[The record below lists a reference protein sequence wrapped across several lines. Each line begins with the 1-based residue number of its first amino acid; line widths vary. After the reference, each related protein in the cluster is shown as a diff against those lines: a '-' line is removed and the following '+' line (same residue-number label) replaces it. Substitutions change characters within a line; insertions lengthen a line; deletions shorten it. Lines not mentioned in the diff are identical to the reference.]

1 MMERVLPSSRAAL
14 VEGVVTAV
22 QKALAQRRIQL
33 VAIAGESGYGK
44 TTLLEC
50 CRARLATVARTALV
64 ECPAPIGQQSVPL
77 VQPLYP
83 FLKGIEQV
91 LTDPQEKAKRRLIMN
106 IGLSVLG
113 MIPLVGSIFD
123 VTKEVLR
130 DMREYRRDAGQQ
142 PASQAEHIV
151 HALEELAEES
161 PLVLL
166 FDDAQWLD
174 AASVELLEQL
184 LQANRNVP
192 LSIVFAYEPSVT
204 QAQNR
209 ALEGFLTVARSDKIA
224 QVAVPLLSRGELGQ
238 LAQLHL
244 ENYHPNTPFDEWLLQ
259 QTGGVPAV
267 AVAYLQYFRQHSP
280 FKADGSLDRS
290 VLRTDYRPASLY
302 TMLEETLGRL
312 DEETKLVLA
321 HCAAEGMTFTV
332 FVVAQLLQRD
342 PIGTVRLLRSMQ
354 ERSGV
359 IRSLGMRRL
368 YGVET
373 TAYTFTHAG
382 YYRYFVEYLEHEERI
397 EVHSRI
403 AAILQERMRSA
414 ADEALAEQLAPIV
427 AAHLVEAGNTAAA
440 EQVLEQLYR
449 TALET
454 GHSLVAAFAQKS
466 LRENEHT
473 DFMLSAESRKDF
485 FEELGAVVGLWYAGN
500 LADARRAAEQL
511 ELDGR
516 SPLERVLGELV
527 RIRIVLD
534 SGDAECARTRL
545 AALTAEETAPIS
557 QVPELASLVAA
568 MRTVADCVDGR
579 IVHAWEHA
587 VESALHARQASVHV
601 QCVALANIALILGR
615 VGHRQQDIA
624 LRAAERLSTA
634 LSFSAIAADLR
645 LQQ

>member
-1 MMERVLPSSRAAL
+1 MERVLPSSHAAL
-14 VEGVVTAV
+14 VDRVVTAV
-22 QKALAQRRIQL
+22 QKALAQRQIQF

-44 TTLLEC
+44 TTVLEC
-50 CRARLATVARTALV
+50 CRSRLVAVARTALV
-64 ECPAPIGQQSVPL
+64 ECPAPIGHQSVPL

-91 LTDPQEKAKRRLIMN
+91 LADPQEKAKRRLIMN

-130 DMREYRRDAGQQ
+130 DMREYRRDAEQQ
-142 PASQAEHIV
+142 PASQAEQIM

-174 AASVELLEQL
+174 AASVEMLEQL
-184 LQANRNVP
+184 SQTDRGVP
-192 LSIVFAYEPSVT
+192 LAIVLAYEPSAI
-204 QAQNR
+204 QAQNP
-209 ALEGFLTVARSDKIA
+209 ALEGFLAGASSDKIV
-224 QVAVPLLSRGELGQ
+224 QVEVPLLSRGELGQ

-267 AVAYLQYFRQHSP
+267 AVAYLKYFRQHPP
-280 FKADGSLDRS
+280 FTADGSLDLS

-302 TMLEETLGRL
+302 AMLEETLSGL

-321 HCAAEGMTFTV
+321 LCAAEGMTFTV

-342 PIGTVRLLRSMQ
+342 PIGTVRLLRSLQ

-373 TAYTFTHAG
+373 TAYAFTHAG
-382 YYRYFVEYLEHEERI
+382 YYRYFVEYLEHEERV

-403 AAILQERMRSA
+403 AAILQERMRAA

-449 TALET
+449 TALEA
-454 GHSLVAAFAQKS
+454 GHPLVAAFAQKS
-466 LRENEHT
+466 LGENEYT
-473 DFMLSAESRKDF
+473 DSLLSAESRKDF
-485 FEELGAVVGLWYAGN
+485 FEELGAIVAMWYAGN
-500 LADARRAAEQL
+500 LEDARRAAEQL
-511 ELDGR
+511 VLDGR
-516 SPLERVLGELV
+516 SSLERLLGELV
-527 RIRIVLD
+527 RIRIALD
-534 SGDAECARTRL
+534 LGDAERARMRL
-545 AALTAEETAPIS
+545 AALAAEEAAPIS

-587 VESALHARQASVHV
+587 VESALHARQASVHA

-634 LSFSAIAADLR
+634 LNFSAIAADLR
-645 LQQ
+645 LQK

>member
-1 MMERVLPSSRAAL
+1 MERVLTSNRAAL
-14 VEGVVTAV
+14 VEHVVTAV
-22 QKALAQRRIQL
+22 QRALGQRRIRL
-33 VAIAGESGYGK
+33 VALAGESGYGK

-50 CRARLATVARTALV
+50 CRARLATAARTALV

-83 FLKGIEQV
+83 FLKGIE
-91 LTDPQEKAKRRLIMN
+91 LLLANPQEKAKRRLIMN

-130 DMREYRRDAGQQ
+130 DMREYRREAGQQ
-142 PASQAEHIV
+142 PATQTEQIAY
-151 HALEELAEES
+151 ALEELAAES

-184 LQANRNVP
+184 LQTNRSVP
-192 LSIVFAYEPSVT
+192 LAIVFAYEPSVT
-204 QAQNR
+204 QAQNP
-209 ALEGFLTVARSDKIA
+209 ALEGFLAAASSGKIV
-224 QVAVPLLSRGELGQ
+224 QVEVPLLSRSELCQ
-238 LAQLHL
+238 LAQQHL
-244 ENYHPNTPFDEWLLQ
+244 EHYRPDTVFDEWLLQ

-267 AVAYLQYFRQHSP
+267 AIAYLQYFRQHSP
-280 FKADGSLDRS
+280 FKADGSLDLS

-302 TMLEETLGRL
+302 AMLEETLGGL

-321 HCAAEGMTFTV
+321 LCAAEGMTFTV

-342 PIGTVRLLRSMQ
+342 PIGTVRLLRSLQ
-354 ERSGV
+354 QRSGV

-414 ADEALAEQLAPIV
+414 ADDALAEQLAPIV

-454 GHSLVAAFAQKS
+454 GHTLVAAFAQRS
-466 LRENEHT
+466 IGENEHT
-473 DFMLSAESRKDF
+473 DSLRSAESRKDF
-485 FEELGAVVGLWYAGN
+485 FEELGAVVALWYAGN
-500 LADARRAAEQL
+500 LEDARRAAEQL
-511 ELDGR
+511 VLDGR
-516 SPLERVLGELV
+516 SPLERLLGELV
-527 RIRIVLD
+527 RIRIALD
-534 SGDAECARTRL
+534 LGETQHARTQL
-545 AALTAEETAPIS
+545 AALAAEEGAAFG

-579 IVHAWEHA
+579 IAHAWEHA

-615 VGHRQQDIA
+615 VGHPQQRIA
-624 LRAAERLSTA
+624 LQAAERLSAA
-634 LSFSAIAADLR
+634 LSFSAIAAELR